1 MSVYVKVDG
10 QGNVLEFPYRIRDI
24 RNIPEDAVKCDTVSQ
39 KPKVKW
45 YQGLWYDRVEKDGDN
60 YVVYYTIGLKK
71 YSSEQEKKQVLTT
84 LIAQSTI
91 DSQRSLNSGRI
102 TQEQYDNN
110 MSILASVD
118 VNDESTYDNY
128 DNLIL

>member
-118 VNDESTYDNY
+118 LNDESTYDNY